1 MTIFD
6 VYVNDRKLCRAGVGA
21 DGVLT
26 AIVRW
31 VKLTGIPATKAR
43 RLREPVE
50 ETALDVGGLSKDVH
64 QRWLEGRGLKA
75 GDRVTIVI
83 GTANASDP
91 PADRHGR
98 EPPSGTRSERPGAH
112 ATDAGHTDNRP
123 QVASPPVTEANL
135 AGGSAV

>member
-64 QRWLEGRGLKA
+64 QRWLEGRSLKA

-91 PADRHGR
+91 PADRMAANRRPARGQTGEGR
-98 EPPSGTRSERPGAH
+98 TRQTRATRTPG
-112 ATDAGHTDNRP
+112 P
-123 QVASPPVTEANL
+123 
-135 AGGSAV
+135 GSRRRR